1 MMDLA
6 ELERMEK
13 ASRELFESGS
23 LTDLSSITIIG
34 GDTPMQKLESLSAQL
49 KNLYCFRVG
58 NTPVMISFKENGP
71 TLEESVTR
79 YFTGLK
85 QGVQI

>member
-1 MMDLA
+1 MMDLT
-6 ELERMEK
+6 ELERMERE
-13 ASRELFESGS
+13 SRDLLESGG
-23 LTDLSSITIIG
+23 LTDLSGVTPG

-58 NTPVMISFKENGP
+58 NTPVKLSFQENGP

>member
-13 ASRELFESGS
+13 ASRDLFESGS
-23 LTDLSSITIIG
+23 LTDLSSITIG
-34 GDTPMQKLESLSAQL
+34 GDTPIQKLESLSAQL

-58 NTPVMISFKENGP
+58 NTPVKISFKENGP

-79 YFTGLK
+79 YFIGLK

>member
-13 ASRELFESGS
+13 ASRDLFESGS
-23 LTDLSSITIIG
+23 LTDLSSITIG
-34 GDTPMQKLESLSAQL
+34 GDTPIQKLESLSAQL

-58 NTPVMISFKENGP
+58 NTPVKISFKENGP

>member
-1 MMDLA
+1 MMDLP

-13 ASRELFESGS
+13 ARRDLFESGS
-23 LTDLSSITIIG
+23 LTDLSSITIG
-34 GDTPMQKLESLSAQL
+34 GDTPMQKLESLSAQM

-58 NTPVMISFKENGP
+58 NTPVMISFKKNGP

>member
-13 ASRELFESGS
+13 ASRDLFESGS
-23 LTDLSSITIIG
+23 LTDLSSITIG
-34 GDTPMQKLESLSAQL
+34 GDTPMQKLESLSAQM

-58 NTPVMISFKENGP
+58 NTPVKISFKENGP

>member
-13 ASRELFESGS
+13 ASRDLFESGC
-23 LTDLSSITIIG
+23 LTDLSSITIG
-34 GDTPMQKLESLSAQL
+34 GDTPMQKLESLSAQM

-58 NTPVMISFKENGP
+58 NTPVMISFKKNGP
-71 TLEESVTR
+71 PLEESVTR